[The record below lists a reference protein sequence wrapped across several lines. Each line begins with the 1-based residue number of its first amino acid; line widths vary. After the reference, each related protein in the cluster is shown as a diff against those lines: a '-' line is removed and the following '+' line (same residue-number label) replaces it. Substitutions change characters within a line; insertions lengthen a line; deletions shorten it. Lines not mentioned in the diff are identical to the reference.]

1 MGVLTLSQHPPARIL
16 DHGTREILT
25 PKLASSRVSKGPH
38 RNLDVPLSG
47 RKLRPPRPHAL
58 DGIPENGP
66 QRLQRLLPLSQ
77 QLGARIRVL
86 PGRVVAS

>member
-1 MGVLTLSQHPPARIL
+1 M
-16 DHGTREILT
+16 
-25 PKLASSRVSKGPH
+25 
-38 RNLDVPLSG
+38 PLSG

-66 QRLQRLLPLSQ
+66 QRLQGLLPLSQ

-86 PGRVVAS
+86 PGGVVASESTTCGSQWWPNGLLPLSQQPVARNGGPEHFP